1 VHLTAVAVPLITVA
15 PIVTDGSTAFGCTD
29 LRTYRVAAI
38 SAGDPVTK
46 QIKHFFTSA
55 AYFVQ
60 FQLASDGFK
69 ERLGNYA
76 RIHIVDYLVAVVV
89 NTGILFVF

>member
-1 VHLTAVAVPLITVA
+1 MSAIT
-15 PIVTDGSTAFGCTD
+15 
-29 LRTYRVAAI
+29 
-38 SAGDPVTK
+38 AGDLVTK
-46 QIKHFFTSA
+46 QINYSFTSA

-60 FQLASDGFK
+60 VQLASDGFK

-89 NTGILFVF
+89 